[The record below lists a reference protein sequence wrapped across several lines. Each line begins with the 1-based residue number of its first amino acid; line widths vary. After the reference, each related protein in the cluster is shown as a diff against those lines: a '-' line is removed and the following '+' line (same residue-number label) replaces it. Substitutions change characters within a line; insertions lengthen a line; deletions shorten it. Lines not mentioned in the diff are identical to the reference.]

1 MSWKRY
7 RKVNNFFDTN
17 KKERKAYDKESREM
31 VNKETNV
38 KIQIQIQL
46 ISKTLIKFY
55 WQWTVYAGII
65 IKSSWKSFRKN
76 YVKNEENT

>member
-7 RKVNNFFDTN
+7 RKVNNFFDTS

-46 ISKTLIKFY
+46 ISKTLIEFY
-55 WQWTVYAGII
+55 
-65 IKSSWKSFRKN
+65 
-76 YVKNEENT
+76 

>member
-1 MSWKRY
+1 
-7 RKVNNFFDTN
+7 
-17 KKERKAYDKESREM
+17 M
-31 VNKETNV
+31 VSKETNV

-55 WQWTVYAGII
+55 WHSTVYAGII